1 MRSRRAPRVTRDRT
15 RATTSTI
22 DFRVIYPTRTRARP
36 APARARASP
45 RHSRTDA
52 SIIHHPA
59 TPASHP
65 SIHPSI
71 HDALARSSRTL
82 LARTATDRRRCVVC
96 LTLVVT
102 TGVARARAD
111 RMIGPG
117 RGVTNDEAR
126 LARSPRLGHSSG
138 SIARRG
144 LDARS
149 RSVDR
154 GGGRATG
161 RPNVRTHTHGWR
173 DRRDRG
179 RDMGARGRTLRAR
192 AHAAMRVI
200 YVEMVGRSD
209 TVVGRTPVVDPCVSN
224 A

>member
-36 APARARASP
+36 APARARAV
-45 RHSRTDA
+45 RAIRERTHPS
-52 SIIHHPA
+52 SIIRRHPRV
-59 TPASHP
+59 THP
-65 SIHPSI
+65 SIHPSTTLLRERR
-71 HDALARSSRTL
+71 AAARSSRTL

-117 RGVTNDEAR
+117 RGVTTSRASPM
-126 LARSPRLGHSSG
+126 SPRLGHSSG

-144 LDARS
+144 LDAWS

-154 GGGRATG
+154 SIVGGGRAKGEG
-161 RPNVRTHTHGWR
+161 RRAGRMSEHTPRLARSPRPRSRHGRAWAHTTR
-173 DRRDRG
+173 ARDRG
-179 RDMGARGRTLRAR
+179 DAGDIR
-192 AHAAMRVI
+192 
-200 YVEMVGRSD
+200 
-209 TVVGRTPVVDPCVSN
+209 
-224 A
+224 

>member
-45 RHSRTDA
+45 RHSRTDER
-52 SIIHHPA
+52 IHHPSSGD
-59 TPASHP
+59 TRESPIHP
-65 SIHPSI
+65 SIHPRRSC
-71 HDALARSSRTL
+71 ASAAKTRSSRTL

-111 RMIGPG
+111 RMSGPG
-117 RGVTNDEAR
+117 RGVTTSRASPM
-126 LARSPRLGHSSG
+126 SPRLGHSSG

-144 LDARS
+144 LDAWS

-154 GGGRATG
+154 PRGGTGEGRRAGRMSEHTFTAGAIAATEVATWA
-161 RPNVRTHTHGWR
+161 RV
-173 DRRDRG
+173 
-179 RDMGARGRTLRAR
+179 GAHYARAR
-192 AHAAMRVI
+192 PRRC
-200 YVEMVGRSD
+200 G
-209 TVVGRTPVVDPCVSN
+209 
-224 A
+224 

>member
-71 HDALARSSRTL
+71 HDALARAPLRAMIVTY
-82 LARTATDRRRCVVC
+82 LARAHGDRSSSLRRVLDV
-96 LTLVVT
+96 
-102 TGVARARAD
+102 GRHH
-111 RMIGPG
+111 G
-117 RGVTNDEAR
+117 RGAGESRSHDWSSWSRCDDLAR
-126 LARSPRLGHSSG
+126 LAHVAAPRPLTR

-144 LDARS
+144 LDAWS

-154 GGGRATG
+154 GGGRDGRRAKG
-161 RPNVRTHTHGWR
+161 RPNVRTHTAGWR

-192 AHAAMRVI
+192 ARPRRC
-200 YVEMVGRSD
+200 G
-209 TVVGRTPVVDPCVSN
+209 
-224 A
+224 

>member
-1 MRSRRAPRVTRDRT
+1 MDAIATRTARNPRSNARDDVHDRFSCDIPHAYARAS
-15 RATTSTI
+15 RA
-22 DFRVIYPTRTRARP
+22 RTRARLA
-36 APARARASP
+36 APFANGR
-45 RHSRTDA
+45 
-52 SIIHHPA
+52 IHHPSSGD
-59 TPASHP
+59 TRESPIHP
-65 SIHPSI
+65 SIHPRRSC
-71 HDALARSSRTL
+71 ASAAKTRSSRTL

-144 LDARS
+144 LDAWS

-154 GGGRATG
+154 SIVGGDGRRAG
-161 RPNVRTHTHGWR
+161 RMSEHTHTA
-173 DRRDRG
+173 
-179 RDMGARGRTLRAR
+179 GAIAATEVATWARVGAHYARAR
-192 AHAAMRVI
+192 PRRC
-200 YVEMVGRSD
+200 G
-209 TVVGRTPVVDPCVSN
+209 
-224 A
+224 